1 MNKKEELKAIIDSL
15 NTLMGKIDSVD
26 EPKPTTDFTTG
37 NNAFKHL
44 QQPKYPEGILSVKEV
59 LFNTIYTYDNHMN
72 YQDWCSTYLAER
84 TNFKN
89 SIHSVKNSKGEVFTV
104 DDSIKIYSS
113 NGYIGTIKSFRI
125 VPVYGEE
132 KKSVLYAN
140 CEVIGDHHIDYLTK
154 VDKPHPLKTYPE
166 GIIEFRKPDGT
177 QSTFTAGKGNAYQEW
192 VGQKLY
198 SGFEIF
204 TVKNKAG
211 VEFSVGDYAHY
222 ENGSEVKIN
231 SFFISN
237 GLDSS
242 LHEIIIAMHSNG
254 SCGIDLL
261 TKAKPKEESLLTE
274 DENKKTDSI
283 NKKYKPSEWVKK
295 IANLEPKKEPLF
307 KTEDGFDVFEGDGY
321 FAVRNSDFHICE
333 YAALFAKY
341 LVDEGYYTRFKH
353 KSNAEKYVAENKKS
367 ISYKELEDYVVLTT
381 PFLKLPEQVALRN
394 ILNHFKPVKNH
405 DKATNHFSYF
415 KAG

>member
-1 MNKKEELKAIIDSL
+1 MNKKVELKTIIDSL
-15 NTLMGKIDSVD
+15 NNLMGKIDSVD
-26 EPKPTTDFTTG
+26 EPKPSTDFTTG

-44 QQPKYPEGILSVKEV
+44 QKPKYPEGILSFK
-59 LFNTIYTYDNHMN
+59 TCYDQIVSFKNQVGN
-72 YQDWCSTYLAER
+72 YQNWCNGHLGKERENIVPST
-84 TNFKN
+84 
-89 SIHSVKNSKGEVFTV
+89 IHSVKNSKGEVFT
-104 DDSIKIYSS
+104 
-113 NGYIGTIKSFRI
+113 
-125 VPVYGEE
+125 
-132 KKSVLYAN
+132 
-140 CEVIGDHHIDYLTK
+140 IGDLTQYGNITGFTLGAEDVYASFEGGYTVSSP
-154 VDKPHPLKTYPE
+154 VDWLVKKEPQPSWKDQIVAYRWNGEVYYRNVATFSFSRYDTSIGARTLKEEEQT
-166 GIIEFRKPDGT
+166 
-177 QSTFTAGKGNAYQEW
+177 
-192 VGQKLY
+192 
-198 SGFEIF
+198 EIF
-204 TVKNKAG
+204 RVRNKAG
-211 VEFSVGDYAHY
+211 VKFSVGDYAHY

-261 TKAKPKEESLLTE
+261 TKA
-274 DENKKTDSI
+274 
-283 NKKYKPSEWVKK
+283 
-295 IANLEPKKEPLF
+295 EPKKEPKPLF

-381 PFLKLPEQVALRN
+381 PFLKLPEQVSLRN
-394 ILNHFKPVKNH
+394 ILNHFKPQ
-405 DKATNHFSYF
+405 
-415 KAG
+415 